1 MNKYREWRGVDGK
14 RESERP
20 REKGEID
27 SQRERERIDK
37 QIDTERNRGGKLIGT
52 DKRRVRERK
61 GIIHKKCDSSEK
73 EKGKISENKKKW
85 KRKSRKWQK

>member
-1 MNKYREWRGVDGK
+1 MNRYREWRGVDGK

-37 QIDTERNRGGKLIGT
+37 QIDTERNRGG
-52 DKRRVRERK
+52 
-61 GIIHKKCDSSEK
+61 
-73 EKGKISENKKKW
+73 
-85 KRKSRKWQK
+85 